1 MTSPAQDVGHGQA
14 YEAGA
19 RLFMNADRCVGA
31 VDTDRPQPQ
40 LARSGL
46 ETGAREL
53 VCVAIDVRVPGGLSA
68 PLERRVAAAH
78 LGHKC
83 HDRGPQGGELAMS
96 YRAHIE
102 PDDARV
108 RAVHDDN
115 PVGANART
123 RRHAGLVGSTTVCP
137 IPHVSSTLG
146 ATADFLCAG
155 FDHNGAT
162 ASRVLWAHVHDAFP
176 ATDGIPRGVRGG
188 YEARLDRED
197 D

>member
-1 MTSPAQDVGHGQA
+1 MLSQTH
-14 YEAGA
+14 AGA
-19 RLFMNADRCVGA
+19 AKINRCHRRKAQEIITPSVTPDQHPWVAPLTRTWVAPLG
-31 VDTDRPQPQ
+31 
-40 LARSGL
+40 RSA
-46 ETGAREL
+46 T
-53 VCVAIDVRVPGGLSA
+53 GGLSV

-78 LGHKC
+78 LRHQC
-83 HDRGPQGGELAMS
+83 HDRGPQGSELAKT
-96 YRAHIE
+96 YRAHIK

-108 RAVHDDN
+108 RAFHDDN
-115 PVGANART
+115 PLGANART
-123 RRHAGLVGSTTVCP
+123 RRHAGLMGSTTVCP

-162 ASRVLWAHVHDAFP
+162 ASRVPWAHVHDAFP
-176 ATDGIPRGVRGG
+176 PTDGILRGDRGG